1 MLIIAQPKSASTSLM
16 VTLAKILNVGYEMAG
31 TCKNKSEDFKVLGS
45 CHKCIGQRT
54 KIYFEQLIDGK
65 KVFKDHVIP
74 TKENIDA
81 LKEIGKPVVILLRK
95 PDDSYDSY
103 MRQFEENNNTNTD
116 RKELKKELKK
126 FYNEWENTEGK
137 IFLKVYYQDLIL
149 HYKSTM
155 IEIINHIVQIP
166 PLEKLRYTGIGVN
179 RLLEKKYNNPKDFVI
194 DKLKEEGID
203 VIDSTAE
210 ECIDEPSQDTSEV
223 DECES

>member
-31 TCKNKSEDFKVLGS
+31 TCKNKSEEFKVLGS
-45 CHKCIGQRT
+45 CHKCIGQRI

-95 PDDSYDSY
+95 PEDSYDSY
-103 MRQFEENNNTNTD
+103 IRQFEKNGNDKID
-116 RKELKKELKK
+116 RKALKKELKK
-126 FYNEWENTEGK
+126 FYNDWEEMEDDDL
-137 IFLKVYYQDLIL
+137 FLIIEYDDLIL
-149 HYKSTM
+149 SYEDTM
-155 IEIINHIVQIP
+155 RNILEHLDQPKII
-166 PLEKLRYTGIGVN
+166 PLEKLRYTGIG
-179 RLLEKKYNNPKDFVI
+179 KKRIENNLIKD
-194 DKLKEEGID
+194 EEEN

-210 ECIDEPSQDTSEV
+210 ERIDESSQDTSEV